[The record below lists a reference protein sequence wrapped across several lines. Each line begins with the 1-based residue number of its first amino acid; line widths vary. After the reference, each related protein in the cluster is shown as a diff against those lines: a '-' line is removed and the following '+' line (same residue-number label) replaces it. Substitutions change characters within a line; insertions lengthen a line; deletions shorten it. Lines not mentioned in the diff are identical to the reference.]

1 MMPFAPRTGAG
12 HRIRLSKEPALMPA
26 DRSPWSTPDTVAG
39 FAHAAPN
46 AVLVRYAEA
55 ELRRGGRQALDLGCG
70 AGRNAVPLAQQGWE
84 VTGIDDSAPML
95 AGAQRRSAA
104 AGVYLKLALATMDH
118 VPVNDRSCDLVV
130 AHGIWNLARTG
141 AEFRMAL
148 REAARAARPGAG
160 LFVFTFSRN
169 TFGPDAQPG
178 AGETFVFTEF
188 SGQPQCFLT
197 AEQLVAELGAVG
209 FAPDDAVP
217 LTEYKRPAASLLR
230 AGAAPAILE
239 AAFRFA
245 P

>member
-1 MMPFAPRTGAG
+1 
-12 HRIRLSKEPALMPA
+12 MPA
-26 DRSPWSTPDTVAG
+26 DPSPWSTPEAVAG
-39 FAHAAPN
+39 FAHAEPN

-55 ELRRGGRQALDLGCG
+55 EWHRGGRQALDLGCG

-95 AGAQRRSAA
+95 AGAQRRAAA
-104 AGVYLKLALATMDH
+104 AGLYLRLELATMDH
-118 VPVNDRSCDLVV
+118 VPVEDRSCDLVV

-141 AEFRMAL
+141 GEFRAAV

-169 TFGPDAQPG
+169 TFGPGAQPV

-188 SGQPQCFLT
+188 SGQPQCFLS
-197 AEQLVAELGAVG
+197 AEQLVAELGAAG
-209 FAPDDAVP
+209 FAPDPAVP
-217 LTEYKRPAASLLR
+217 LTEYNRPAAGLLR
-230 AGAAPAILE
+230 SGAAPVILE
-239 AAFRFA
+239 AAFRLA